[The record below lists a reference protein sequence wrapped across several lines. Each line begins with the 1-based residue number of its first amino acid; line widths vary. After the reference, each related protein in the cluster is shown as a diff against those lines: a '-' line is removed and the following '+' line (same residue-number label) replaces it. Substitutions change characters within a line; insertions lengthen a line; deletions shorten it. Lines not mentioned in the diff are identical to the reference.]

1 MYIIINYSICIDLLY
16 GWGIIF
22 IVITTLVGLFKK
34 EKDNTFDD
42 DREKIDV
49 VQNYILLWDILKLP
63 SIRILAI
70 ILITS
75 KVIIIQFFLKLL

>member
-1 MYIIINYSICIDLLY
+1 LLY
-16 GWGIIF
+16 IWGILYIL
-22 IVITTLVGLFKK
+22 ITTMIAIFKK
-34 EKDNTFDD
+34 EKDNTSDD
-42 DREKIDV
+42 DHEKIKV

-75 KVIIIQFFLKLL
+75 KVIIVNFVF